1 MKSEVVIWL
10 VRDTCRVTDNPALH
24 RACQIAQSRGAQ
36 VLALACLEPRRWADQ
51 QFGLSRVGS
60 HWMRFRAESLR
71 ALRQELEASG
81 GGLWLSSEEPVY
93 AVNRIQQQYSVI
105 TLVCDEPVATEER
118 LEVARL
124 EAEGYPTVPVFVDD
138 LFRFEQL
145 PFDLDELPATFSK
158 FRKVV
163 EKKPSLL
170 PDRPIDSRSMGG
182 CIPSV
187 WADPAEWKE
196 ALEIPL
202 DPSIEVPT
210 HGGAESASGHWKAY
224 LDARAL
230 SHYKQTRN
238 AFQGPMQ
245 SSHLSVWLA
254 HGCISPRQIWWDTL
268 QYEQDVEA
276 NESTYWLRFELL
288 WREYFRWYSR
298 ASDWTLF
305 RRTGPSDQVF
315 GFDQNARRFERWK
328 TGHTDCDI
336 VDAAMRE
343 LNETGW
349 MSNRARQLVASHLIY
364 ESNLDW
370 RLGAAYFESQLVD
383 FDVASNWG
391 NWAYIAGVGPDPRG
405 GRIFHLNDQ
414 ADRYDPDGS
423 YRRRWLP

>member
-1 MKSEVVIWL
+1 
-10 VRDTCRVTDNPALH
+10 
-24 RACQIAQSRGAQ
+24 
-36 VLALACLEPRRWADQ
+36 
-51 QFGLSRVGS
+51 
-60 HWMRFRAESLR
+60 
-71 ALRQELEASG
+71 
-81 GGLWLSSEEPVY
+81 
-93 AVNRIQQQYSVI
+93 
-105 TLVCDEPVATEER
+105 
-118 LEVARL
+118 
-124 EAEGYPTVPVFVDD
+124 
-138 LFRFEQL
+138 
-145 PFDLDELPATFSK
+145 
-158 FRKVV
+158 
-163 EKKPSLL
+163 
-170 PDRPIDSRSMGG
+170 MGG

-383 FDVASNWG
+383 YDVASNWG

-423 YRRRWLP
+423 YRRRWLS